1 MSIDTQTPLPRFHK
15 LPEVAAQT
23 GIPLKY
29 LQTGCREER
38 IRHCNF
44 GGHRRMTAEHIADL
58 IAAYEVGATQNTPAG
73 PDDEDRARVERMFA
87 TATT

>member
-1 MSIDTQTPLPRFHK
+1 MSIEAQSQLPRFHK

-29 LQTGCREER
+29 LQAGCRAER

-44 GGHRRMTAEHIADL
+44 NGHRRMTDEHVAEL
-58 IAAYEVGATQNTPAG
+58 IAAYEVGVTQNMPAG
-73 PDDEDRARVERMFA
+73 PDDADRARVEQMFA